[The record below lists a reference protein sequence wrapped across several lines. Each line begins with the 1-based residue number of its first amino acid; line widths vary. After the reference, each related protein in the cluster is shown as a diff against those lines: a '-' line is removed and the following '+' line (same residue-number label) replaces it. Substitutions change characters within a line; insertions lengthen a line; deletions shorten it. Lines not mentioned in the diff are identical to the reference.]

1 MSVEPISGPDSAAPP
16 LVAVLAYRGLCT
28 FEFAIAVEV
37 FATPR
42 PELPR
47 RLYRFAAVAV
57 ENGPLEAAGG
67 LTVAAPYDL
76 TVLADAHTIV
86 VPGWRGSDA
95 PVPQALIDAL
105 RAAHGR
111 GARLVSI
118 CSGAFVLA
126 RAGLLSGRRA
136 VTHWKYLDAL
146 AGLDSTIRIEA
157 DALYVDDGAIL
168 TSAGSAA
175 GLDLCLHLVRQDH
188 GAAVANSVARRLVLP
203 AHREGGQSQFVPA
216 PMGTGRGGVAPLLD
230 RIRGQLDRPW
240 SVERMAEAA
249 STSPRTLLRRFT
261 EATGLSPKQWL
272 LEQRL
277 QQARDLLESTR
288 DSIEQVAGATGL
300 RSPESLR
307 HHFRR
312 RYGVS
317 PSAYRAAFGRP
328 KPGASARTGVP
339 NS

>member
-1 MSVEPISGPDSAAPP
+1 M
-16 LVAVLAYRGLCT
+16 
-28 FEFAIAVEV
+28 
-37 FATPR
+37 
-42 PELPR
+42 
-47 RLYRFAAVAV
+47 
-57 ENGPLEAAGG
+57 
-67 LTVAAPYDL
+67 
-76 TVLADAHTIV
+76 
-86 VPGWRGSDA
+86 
-95 PVPQALIDAL
+95 PVPQDLIDAL

-146 AGLDSTIRIEA
+146 ASLDSTIRIEA
-157 DALYVDDGAIL
+157 DALYVDDGGVL

-175 GLDLCLHLVRQDH
+175 GLDLCVHIVRQDY

-203 AHREGGQSQFVPA
+203 AHRQGRQSQFVPA

-240 SVERMAEAA
+240 SVERMADAA

-261 EATGLSPKQWL
+261 ESTGLSPKQWL

-277 QQARDLLESTR
+277 QRARDLLEGTR
-288 DSIEQVAGATGL
+288 DSIEQVAAATGL

-328 KPGASARTGVP
+328 KPGTSARTGGVAQ
-339 NS
+339 